1 MLSHGGMGQE
11 PKTII
16 PEPKTIVPPVR
27 RSSLRSG
34 QDVHVE
40 PSRPVTL
47 PAGAL
52 PPSQPQKR
60 EPVLEELAY
69 YRAELVL
76 LERNA
81 LKQLGSVRGWSTTLG
96 DLYDQ
101 ELRRSAPMEDVSLDE
116 DSPPTGNTA
125 DAQPVEAVT
134 LAGVEDRVL
143 YDALQSE
150 EAFYQS
156 YGVRC
161 FPFVHLEPDGSHH
174 PLGSLRSSPEAFWSG
189 GQSGTYGGHLGRPR
203 GPEIVRPPRR
213 FIGPP

>member
-1 MLSHGGMGQE
+1 MRSHGGMGQE
-11 PKTII
+11 PKTIM
-16 PEPKTIVPPVR
+16 PEPKTIVSPVQR
-27 RSSLRSG
+27 ISSRSG

-40 PSRPVTL
+40 PSRPGTL

-60 EPVLEELAY
+60 ESGLEGLAY

-81 LKQLGSVRGWSTTLG
+81 LKQLGSVRGWSTDLG
-96 DLYDQ
+96 GLYDQ
-101 ELRRSAPMEDVSLDE
+101 VLRPSAPMEDVSLDE
-116 DSPPTGNTA
+116 ESSPAGNTA
-125 DAQPVEAVT
+125 DAQRVEAVT

-156 YGVRC
+156 YGVRR
-161 FPFVHLEPDGSHH
+161 FTFT
-174 PLGSLRSSPEAFWSG
+174 
-189 GQSGTYGGHLGRPR
+189 QSRT
-203 GPEIVRPPRR
+203 RR
-213 FIGPP
+213 LT